1 MTEEARAARNAY
13 KRRWAAENPERV
25 KAYQSRYWQRKAE
38 SDRRES
44 QEITDS
50 DGGKDGDGEC

>member
-25 KAYQSRYWQRKAE
+25 KAYQSKYWAKKAE
-38 SDRRES
+38 SDRKKAKES
-44 QEITDS
+44 EMPE
-50 DGGKDGDGEC
+50 GGEGEC